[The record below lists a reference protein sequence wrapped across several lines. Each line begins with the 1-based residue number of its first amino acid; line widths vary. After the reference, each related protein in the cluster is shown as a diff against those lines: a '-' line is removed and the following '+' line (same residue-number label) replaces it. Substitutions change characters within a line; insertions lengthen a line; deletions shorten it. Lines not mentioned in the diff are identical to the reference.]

1 MKKLKK
7 AVRLIGLLLFLLLAA
22 SGVGIGSIF
31 NTKERYEDKEI
42 RIELVEKK
50 EDEEEADD
58 QDQVKPT

>member
-1 MKKLKK
+1 MKNLKK
-7 AVRLIGLLLFLLLAA
+7 AVRLIGLLLFLLVAA

-50 EDEEEADD
+50 DDEEEDD
-58 QDQVKPT
+58 QDQVNPT